1 MALKKQTFND
11 EEEVAIF
18 DGALIYKRGE
28 HWQMRMWLNKE
39 RKYAR
44 FSLKTTNRA
53 AAEDRAKQHYHTL
66 MAKQLSGQAYFA
78 ITTKAGVDMYL
89 EYKKTLV
96 GVDGGI
102 VAGRYATIR
111 THLTHWLDFIER
123 DTKLSELTLTSGY
136 SYFQKRSKTK
146 KSLQIS
152 QTTVLNEQ
160 STINA
165 MMLWLYK
172 RKHTDLPSI
181 EFDKLQRADR
191 GDKTKRRDTF
201 SDDEVA
207 AIEQATLTYCD
218 RTLNKLTDDEWQ
230 QRRLACYYFLIA
242 IVTGLRTGEQRQLTW
257 RDIVFTSTSNKSRTK
272 QISMVQITVRKET
285 SKVRNTRT
293 FYCPDKGYVRQL
305 KDFVVKIMVSKM
317 PVPGPIKIGALP
329 MFSLNGTN
337 VISTR
342 AILYHFDKLLELA
355 EIDDRDKR
363 QLVPYSFR
371 HYFISQRILS
381 GVSHRKV
388 ADQCGTSIS
397 QIEKTYWHL
406 DDYSKRNE
414 AMEGY
419 DFGDEDEEEQ
429 VIKEY
434 EGDDE

>member
-1 MALKKQTFND
+1 MALKKKYDDSD
-11 EEEVAIF
+11 EEIPIF

-66 MAKQLSGQAYFA
+66 MAQQLSGQAYFA

-96 GVDGGI
+96 GVEGGI

-111 THLTHWLDFIER
+111 THLTHWLDFIGR

-172 RKHTDLPSI
+172 RKHTDLTSI
-181 EFDKLQRADR
+181 EFDKLQRVDR
-191 GDKTKRRDTF
+191 GDFSLRRSSF
-201 SDDEVA
+201 SAEEVA
-207 AIEQATLTYCD
+207 AIEIATVTYCD
-218 RTLNKLTDDEWQ
+218 KKIQELSDDEWQ

-242 IVTGLRTGEQRQLTW
+242 SVTGMRTGEQRQLTW
-257 RDIVFTSTSNKSRTK
+257 NDIVWDETYDEEKNK
-272 QISMVQITVRKET
+272 IVYLVNVTVRRET
-285 SKVRNTRT
+285 SKVRKTRS
-293 FYCPDKGYVRQL
+293 FYVPDKGYFEKLADFLL
-305 KDFVVKIMVSKM
+305 KMRRSKVGM
-317 PVPGPIKIGALP
+317 YDETFTSLGPYPI
-329 MFSLNGTN
+329 FSLDGKS

-342 AILYHFDKLLELA
+342 AILYHFDKLLDLA
-355 EIDDRDKR
+355 KIKNREQRD
-363 QLVPYSFR
+363 LVPYSFR
-371 HYFISQRILS
+371 HYFITQRILN

-388 ADQCGTSIS
+388 ADQCGTSIA

-406 DDYSKRNE
+406 DDQIKIRE
-414 AMEGY
+414 AVEGY
-419 DFGDEDEEEQ
+419 KGDNYDALQ
-429 VIKEY
+429 DY
-434 EGDDE
+434 DDDDE